1 MSKKANPPPPVPV
14 RGAQVLLALGL
25 AESALAIYQWS
36 ELLTLRGGGTTQ
48 CGISERINC
57 ETVWNSP
64 FASAVHELVR
74 MPVAGLGLVWGIVAV
89 ALSALY
95 LVWRRNG
102 YTVRPATNG
111 LRLTA
116 AAGVAASL
124 VFATA
129 SASSGALCPT
139 CLGTYALSL
148 AFAGVAWRMLPG
160 PVLPQA
166 GEWGR
171 ALQWTGGFA
180 VAGYLAL
187 LVPGMQ
193 TPRASSSSSSSSSE
207 QSASAPVTPLPA
219 SLEAYL
225 GSLTPKEQQAVSNA
239 LARYRQEEPLAA
251 HAPARLRYGPENAP
265 VKMVEWTDS
274 RCPHCKS
281 LVETLTLMK
290 KRLPEGKLSLEARQ
304 FPLDAACNPA
314 MPPRAVDP
322 TGIRCLAAKAQVCL
336 EGAPD
341 FWSLREKLF
350 AEQATLSSGKVM
362 DILSSGSVERS
373 QLEECVARQ
382 ETGRKIVEDVEYAM
396 KHHLEGT
403 PLVVIN
409 GRTAPPIEPFLY
421 AIILADGDANAAA
434 FSLLPQPQPQALQA
448 HDHPH

>member
-64 FASAVHELVR
+64 FASAVHELAR

-89 ALSALY
+89 ALSTLY

-102 YTVRPATNG
+102 YTVRPAVNG

-116 AAGVAASL
+116 AAGVASSL
-124 VFATA
+124 VFAA
-129 SASSGALCPT
+129 VSASSGALCPT
-139 CLGTYALSL
+139 CLVTYGLTL
-148 AFAGVAWRMLPG
+148 AFAGVAWRGLPG

-171 ALQWTGGFA
+171 TLQWAGGFA

-193 TPRASSSSSSSSSE
+193 TPRASSSAAE
-207 QSASAPVTPLPA
+207 PSASAPVAPLPG

-225 GSLTPKEQQAVSNA
+225 KSLTPKEQQAVSNA
-239 LARYRQEEPLAA
+239 LARYRNEEPQAA
-251 HAPARLRYGPENAP
+251 HAPARHRYGPENAP

-281 LVETLTLMK
+281 LVEVLSLMK

-314 MPPRAVDP
+314 MPPRAMDP

-341 FWSLREKLF
+341 FWTLREKLF
-350 AEQATLSSGKVM
+350 AEQATLTSAKVM

-373 QLEECVARQ
+373 QLEACVSKQ
-382 ETGRKIVEDVEYAM
+382 ETGRKIIEDVEYAM

-409 GRTAPPIEPFLY
+409 GRNAAAIEPFLY
-421 AIILADGDANAAA
+421 ALIMADGDANAPA
-434 FSLLPQPQPQALQA
+434 FSALPPPQAQALQA

>member
-64 FASAVHELVR
+64 FASSVHELFR

-102 YTVRPATNG
+102 YTVRPAVNG

-116 AAGVAASL
+116 AAGVASSL
-124 VFATA
+124 VFGAA

-139 CLGTYALSL
+139 CLVTYGLTL

-187 LVPGMQ
+187 LFPGMQ
-193 TPRASSSSSSSSSE
+193 TPRASSATE
-207 QSASAPVTPLPA
+207 QIAHAPVEALPG

-225 GSLTPKEQQAVSNA
+225 TSLSPTEQQAVSNA
-239 LARYRQEEPLAA
+239 LARYRQEEPLPA
-251 HAPARLRYGPENAP
+251 HAPARNLYGPATAP

-281 LVETLTLMK
+281 LVEALALMK
-290 KRLPEGKLSLEARQ
+290 KRIPEGKLSLEARQ

-322 TGIRCLAAKAQVCL
+322 TGIRCLAAKAQICL

-341 FWSLREKLF
+341 FWALREKLF
-350 AEQATLSSGKVM
+350 EKQASLSQERVM
-362 DILSSGSVERS
+362 DILSSGSMERS
-373 QLEECVARQ
+373 QLEACISKQ
-382 ETGRKIVEDVEYAM
+382 ETSKKLYEDVEYAM

-403 PLVVIN
+403 PLVIVN
-409 GRTAPPIEPFLY
+409 GRTVPPLAPLLY
-421 AIILADGDANAAA
+421 ALVLADGDANAPA
-434 FSLLPQPQPQALQA
+434 FSVLPAPKAQSMQA
-448 HDHPH
+448 HDGHGH